1 MPIYIEKGW
10 FNSTIKENKIELI
23 HITPIEWLKKYTA
36 EKVLRG
42 TMIVDAEANKMKEK
56 YPYID
61 DEIAKYYAKMEGV
74 KDKQLYFMYGSIERD
89 ENNKLIRNIDN
100 ITRRGV
106 ITLDYDDRDTP
117 SLDEFVSIIKE
128 KKPNVECYIY
138 PTIKYTDEFPR
149 WRVVFETDRPL
160 LEYEY
165 KIVAKELADTIGI
178 EYDKSVINDWQ
189 KFAGLPVIT
198 PKNAHITPIYIE
210 GEKLKTP
217 DIKDIKPPQK
227 KPIAPAFT
235 RVDDNREF
243 IPYND
248 AVKIFEEYIKQDE
261 ANLSDYDNSLSATI
275 VLAKAVQCNEIDY
288 DTALKCVELLAM
300 GNVAWFEENRK
311 KLNREL
317 KNDKL
322 RTAYTFKRKFYDL
335 FHKEEIKTMKDVE
348 MRLSL
353 RGKELRAINSETK
366 RNGEAKESKIPQIL
380 IAHTLATALPFV
392 MIGDGISKDKSVLH
406 YWNYDTKLYV
416 SSEIDIHNLILRV
429 EPKAVRKDW
438 ADIIGILKTL
448 AEKVTPEESRY
459 LIPVQNGIYN
469 QQTRQLEPFDPK
481 YIITSKIATPY
492 NPNAEKPKDFDVDEW
507 FSSLACGNE
516 EVVTLL
522 WQMINEAINA
532 NYTRGKVGILYGP
545 SGNNGKSTYN
555 ALTMNVIGREN
566 VSTLK
571 PPEFGEKF
579 KVSQINGKVA
589 NIGEEIS
596 DAYIDDIHNLMCIA
610 TGDPITVE
618 EKGKPPFT
626 LISKAFCVFSG
637 NSLPRT
643 RNKDGWGR
651 RALIIPFYA
660 DFSGQVNDPRIK
672 DEYIKRQDV
681 KEYVLKKAIEMDFD
695 KFIIPKV
702 VQEEIENYQLENDN
716 VRAYI
721 QEEYIE
727 NDYHLRKYVP
737 IDIIKEDYLNWLESK
752 KLKRGTLYGF
762 GKAFVEK
769 LKKMTGIRY
778 KLDKVRVSI
787 EQLEGLPQIARKYK
801 STSVR
806 NAIINLDV

>member
-1 MPIYIEKGW
+1 MPIYIEKG
-10 FNSTIKENKIELI
+10 FKKARPNELLIK
-23 HITPIEWLKKYTA
+23 TSPFEWLQEYEPKIIQQKKNEDDASFLVRLQT
-36 EKVLRG
+36 KV
-42 TMIVDAEANKMKEK
+42 KEK
-56 YPYID
+56 QEYFISGLIEPCNDEGNEWHRVSD
-61 DEIAKYYAKMEGV
+61 DIIK
-74 KDKQLYFMYGSIERD
+74 RD
-89 ENNKLIRNIDN
+89 LI
-100 ITRRGV
+100 V
-106 ITLDYDDRDTP
+106 IDYDDIDTDTATFIEQVKNELPNTALLFYP
-117 SLDEFVSIIKE
+117 SLRYTVE
-128 KKPNVECYIY
+128 K
-138 PTIKYTDEFPR
+138 PR
-149 WRVVFETDRPL
+149 MRVVIEPSRAL
-160 LEYEY
+160 VGYEYE
-165 KIVAKELADTIGI
+165 IIGI
-178 EYDKSVINDWQ
+178 EIVKKIGLPYDPSFTTWTQVQ
-189 KFAGLPVIT
+189 GLPVIT
-198 PKNAHITPIYIE
+198 PLNKEQPLLVID
-210 GEKLKTP
+210 GEKYSIP
-217 DIKDIKPPQK
+217 EIIEPPIKKNHA
-227 KPIAPAFT
+227 PIINGLN
-235 RVDDNREF
+235 DNREF
-243 IPYND
+243 IPRD
-248 AVKIFEEYIKQDE
+248 KAIEIFIEYVDKDGENLHEYI
-261 ANLSDYDNSLSATI
+261 NSFNAII
-275 VLAKAVQCNEIDY
+275 VLAKAVQSGEIDIE
-288 DTALKCVELLAM
+288 TALACSEILAM
-300 GNVAWFEENRK
+300 GNEKWIEGNIVKLK
-311 KLNREL
+311 KELLN
-317 KNDKL
+317 KNIK
-322 RTAYTFKRKFYDL
+322 TPYTFKRKFYDL
-335 FHKEEIKTMKDVE
+335 FHKEEIKTMNDVE
-348 MRLSL
+348 MRLAL

-366 RNGEAKESKIPQIL
+366 RNGEVKESKIAPIL
-380 IAHTLATALPFV
+380 IAHTLATALRFV

-429 EPKAVRKDW
+429 EPKSVRKDW
-438 ADIIGILKTL
+438 ADTIAILKAL

-507 FSSLACGNE
+507 FSSLACGDE
-516 EVVTLL
+516 EVATLL
-522 WQMINEAINA
+522 WQMINEATNS

-545 SGNNGKSTYN
+545 SGNNGKSTYL
-555 ALTMNVIGREN
+555 ALAMNVIGREN

-589 NIGEEIS
+589 NFGEEIS

>member
-1 MPIYIEKGW
+1 MPIYIEKG
-10 FNSTIKENKIELI
+10 FKKARPNELLIK
-23 HITPIEWLKKYTA
+23 TSPFEWLQEYEPKTIQKKKN
-36 EKVLRG
+36 ED
-42 TMIVDAEANKMKEK
+42 DASFLGRLQKEVKEK
-56 YPYID
+56 QEYFISGRIEPCNDEGNKWHRISDDITWRDLIVIDYDDIDTDTATFIEQVKNALPNTALLFYPSLRYTVEKPRMRVVIEPSRALVGYEYEIIGI
-61 DEIAKYYAKMEGV
+61 EIAK
-74 KDKQLYFMYGSIERD
+74 
-89 ENNKLIRNIDN
+89 NI
-100 ITRRGV
+100 G
-106 ITLDYDDRDTP
+106 LPYDP
-117 SLDEFVSIIKE
+117 SFTTWTQV
-128 KKPNVECYIY
+128 
-138 PTIKYTDEFPR
+138 
-149 WRVVFETDRPL
+149 
-160 LEYEY
+160 
-165 KIVAKELADTIGI
+165 
-178 EYDKSVINDWQ
+178 Q
-189 KFAGLPVIT
+189 GLPVIT
-198 PKNAHITPIYIE
+198 PLNKEQPLLVID
-210 GEKLKTP
+210 GEKYSIP
-217 DIKDIKPPQK
+217 EIIEPPIKKNHA
-227 KPIAPAFT
+227 PIINGLN
-235 RVDDNREF
+235 DNREF
-243 IPYND
+243 IPRD
-248 AVKIFEEYIKQDE
+248 KAIEIFIEYVDKDGENLHEYI
-261 ANLSDYDNSLSATI
+261 NSFNAII
-275 VLAKAVQCNEIDY
+275 VLAKAVQIGEIDIE
-288 DTALKCVELLAM
+288 TALACSEILAM
-300 GNVAWFEENRK
+300 GNEKWIEGNIVKLK
-311 KLNREL
+311 KELLN
-317 KNDKL
+317 KNIK
-322 RTAYTFKRKFYDL
+322 TPYTFKRKFYDL
-335 FHKEEIKTMKDVE
+335 FHKEEIKTMNDVE
-348 MRLSL
+348 MRLAL

-366 RNGEAKESKIPQIL
+366 RNGEVKESKIAPIL
-380 IAHTLATALPFV
+380 IANTLLTALVFV

-429 EPKAVRKDW
+429 EPKSVRKDW
-438 ADIIGILKTL
+438 ADTIAILKAL

-469 QQTRQLEPFDPK
+469 KQTKKLEAFDPK
-481 YIITSKIATPY
+481 YIITSKIETPY
-492 NPNAEKPKDFDVDEW
+492 KPNAEKPKDFDVDEW
-507 FSSLACGNE
+507 FSSLACGDE
-516 EVVTLL
+516 EVATLL
-522 WQMINEAINA
+522 WQMINEATNS

-545 SGNNGKSTYN
+545 SGNNGKSTYL
-555 ALTMNVIGREN
+555 ALAMNVIGREN

-589 NIGEEIS
+589 NFGEEIS

-727 NDYHLRKYVP
+727 NNYHLRKHVP

-752 KLKRGTLYGF
+752 KLKRDLPYRF
-762 GKAFVEK
+762 GKTFVEK
-769 LKKMTGIRY
+769 LKKMTSIRY
-778 KLDKVRVSI
+778 ELKKVRVSI
-787 EQLEGLPQIARKYK
+787 EQLEGLPPIARKHK
-801 STSVR
+801 STNAR
-806 NAIINLDV
+806 NAIVNLDV